1 MRKGSIVCLICV
13 FLFFQG
19 FSQSDSLPSPTRHVI
34 TKDSASVIPKY
45 GAEIKAIPDKKESVY
60 KLKPGVD
67 IPIIAAGTGWSLYAF
82 TKIYNKPHPDTV
94 QIQNLN
100 SDNINALDR
109 GLMYPYSKSMDDVS
123 YYPFY
128 AAMPLP
134 LIFFLSD
141 KETRS
146 DFFKLTFLYW
156 EAMSVTGLLG
166 TNATFHVDRYRP
178 YSYFHDSH
186 GTMDNGAP
194 IGVVKNSFYAGHVQI
209 VATPTFF
216 LAKVYAD
223 YHPDSKI
230 KWVFYGVASAAT
242 VSMAY
247 MRIKAGEHFP
257 SDVLLGAATGAL
269 AGILVPQFHKTK
281 STKAPA
287 MGIMP
292 YSSGATNG
300 LVLIYNFKK

>member
-1 MRKGSIVCLICV
+1 MIKGTVISLLCI
-13 FLFFQG
+13 FLFFTG
-19 FSQSDSLPSPTRHVI
+19 YSQSDSIRFIAGDTMASNREIVI
-34 TKDSASVIPKY
+34 QQNHP
-45 GAEIKAIPDKKESVY
+45 EQKAVLSKKESVY
-60 KLKPGVD
+60 TLKPGVD
-67 IPIIAAGTGWSLYAF
+67 IPIIAVGTGWSLYAF
-82 TKIYNKPHPDTV
+82 TKIYNKPHPDTTE
-94 QIQNLN
+94 IQDLN
-100 SDNINALDR
+100 SNNVNALDR
-109 GLMYPYSKSMDDVS
+109 GMMYPYSKSMNDVS

-141 KETRS
+141 KEMRS

-166 TNATFHVDRYRP
+166 TNATFHIDRYRP
-178 YSYFHDSH
+178 YAYFHDSH

-230 KWVFYGVASAAT
+230 KWVFYGMASVAT
-242 VSMAY
+242 ITMAY

-257 SDVLLGAATGAL
+257 SDVFLGAATGAL
-269 AGILVPQFHKTK
+269 AGILVPHFHKTK
-281 STKAPA
+281 STKAPD
-287 MGIMP
+287 ISVLP
-292 YSSGATNG
+292 YSTGDVRG
-300 LVLIYNFKK
+300 LILTYKLK